1 MKNNVLAQLNNAK
14 SAITSTLEVCMS
26 SKNATKITSSLSEAK
41 VKMTEALAS
50 VQDHP
55 NKRNLTQTKKSLT
68 VIDNLV
74 SGLLEG
80 VSSREIKVKDF
91 RAACGNL
98 QSNFLPKLD
107 ESISNEVEKFKAEAG
122 ISDDEEEIEVEELT
136 ADQKE
141 IRQAILSAAEELS
154 EDELE
159 DEEDPFDREDRIA
172 KKLDAE
178 KVAGLNQISGD
189 VERRLARMNA
199 LRSQFPQKNGMKT
212 PYTILRM
219 PVVPNFETES
229 AKNPVLLDKLAIPYT
244 EIPLGFSGRPTGITN
259 PHRMERYVIFEQQY
273 ILLVSKDHIENL
285 LTYKTEEV
293 TEDNKDVAR
302 GIRQR
307 RKELKKDLVEAEIV
321 LDKIQEIVTGTIPNA
336 AALATLKEEL
346 DEKMF
351 AMIENA
357 ITTNESQE
365 EEVKRLVAKLAE
377 YNRAVDASFDEV
389 YTAQDRELIAQLKAF
404 DRQMDSIGRRLDAR
418 VQLYK
423 TGAETKPAWPES
435 AEERDKLTDKQR
447 ADLIFTHKEDLKN
460 NSPLVRFTRDV
471 EKLEAE
477 LNALEAK
484 RKPAAK
490 SLDSSK
496 KKYAKSAALKKKL
509 DQIVIMERKLD
520 KVKIHERSRSRL
532 LTDAE
537 TFVKRLQTEIE
548 KHEENNK
555 SVRKAIKRSGAPI
568 VPEDYAR
575 SILSILNERSGSKYA
590 LVTSKFVHNPRNG
603 GDLCF
608 WLMPAGKLGALMRS
622 TGGKAKVMQWDFP
635 FQREEIKKLANQ
647 PSNGWVHVRDRTFD
661 EVKDNPELLKQ
672 WLEYEK
678 NAKVRPTGWKSQ
690 YNKPKRID

>member
-1 MKNNVLAQLNNAK
+1 
-14 SAITSTLEVCMS
+14 MS

-41 VKMTEALAS
+41 NKMTEALAS

-80 VSSREIKVKDF
+80 VSTREIKVKEF

-98 QSNFLPKLD
+98 QSNFLPKLN

-122 ISDDEEEIEVEELT
+122 ISDDEEEIEVVELT
-136 ADQKE
+136 AEQKE
-141 IRQAILSAAEELS
+141 IRQAILSAAEEVS
-154 EDELE
+154 EDEIE
-159 DEEDPFDREDRIA
+159 EEEDPFDREDRIA

-229 AKNPVLLDKLAIPYT
+229 AKNPALLDKLAIPYT

-259 PHRMERYVIFEQQY
+259 PHKMERYVIFEQQF
-273 ILLVSKDHIENL
+273 ILLVSKDHIEDL

-293 TEDNKDVAR
+293 SEENKDTAR
-302 GIRQR
+302 AIRQR
-307 RKELKKDLVEAEIV
+307 RKD
-321 LDKIQEIVTGTIPNA
+321 
-336 AALATLKEEL
+336 LKEEL
-346 DEKMF
+346 VRVTAELDTIKTEF
-351 AMIENA
+351 EGS
-357 ITTNESQE
+357 ESNSPE
-365 EEVKRLVAKLAE
+365 IKRLEEKLKE
-377 YNRAVDASFDEV
+377 YNRAVDETFKQS
-389 YTAQDRELIAQLKAF
+389 YT
-404 DRQMDSIGRRLDAR
+404 
-418 VQLYK
+418 
-423 TGAETKPAWPES
+423 T
-435 AEERDKLTDKQR
+435 EEK
-447 ADLIFTHKEDLKN
+447 
-460 NSPLVRFTRDV
+460 
-471 EKLEAE
+471 
-477 LNALEAK
+477 EAK
-484 RKPAAK
+484 KLYDLTLREMRQ
-490 SLDSSK
+490 SHSK
-496 KKYAKSAALKKKL
+496 LAQTFGDLSKELVEELEVKEKAHDEATKALNKINRKYAKTDSMKKKL
-509 DQIVIMERKLD
+509 DQIAIMERKLQ
-520 KVKIHERSRSRL
+520 KTNAKELERLRMVPNAESRI
-532 LTDAE
+532 
-537 TFVKRLQTEIE
+537 KRVQTEIE
-548 KHEENNK
+548 RHEENNK

-590 LVTSKFVHNPRNG
+590 LVTPKFVHNPRNG

-608 WLMPAGKLGALMRS
+608 WLMPASKLSALLRS
-622 TGGKAKVMQWDFP
+622 TGGKAKVSQWDFP

-647 PSNGWVHVRDRTFD
+647 PSTGWVHVRDRTFD
-661 EVKDNPELLKQ
+661 QVKDNPELLKQ

-678 NAKVRPTGWKSQ
+678 NAKLRPTGWKSQ

>member
-41 VKMTEALAS
+41 NKMTEALAS

-80 VSSREIKVKDF
+80 VSTREIKVKEF

-98 QSNFLPKLD
+98 QSNFLPKLN

-122 ISDDEEEIEVEELT
+122 ISDDEEEIEAVELT
-136 ADQKE
+136 AEQKE
-141 IRQAILSAAEELS
+141 IRQAILSAEEEVS
-154 EDELE
+154 EDEIE
-159 DEEDPFDREDRIA
+159 EEDPFDREDRIA

-229 AKNPVLLDKLAIPYT
+229 AKNPALLDKLAIPYT

-259 PHRMERYVIFEQQY
+259 PHKMERYVIFEQQF
-273 ILLVSKDHIENL
+273 ILLVSKDHIEDL

-293 TEDNKDVAR
+293 SEENKDTAR
-302 GIRQR
+302 AIRQR
-307 RKELKKDLVEAEIV
+307 RKD
-321 LDKIQEIVTGTIPNA
+321 
-336 AALATLKEEL
+336 LKEEL
-346 DEKMF
+346 VRVTAELDTIKTEF
-351 AMIENA
+351 EGS
-357 ITTNESQE
+357 ESNSPE
-365 EEVKRLVAKLAE
+365 IKRLEEKLKE
-377 YNRAVDASFDEV
+377 YNRAVDETFKQS
-389 YTAQDRELIAQLKAF
+389 YT
-404 DRQMDSIGRRLDAR
+404 
-418 VQLYK
+418 
-423 TGAETKPAWPES
+423 T
-435 AEERDKLTDKQR
+435 EEK
-447 ADLIFTHKEDLKN
+447 
-460 NSPLVRFTRDV
+460 
-471 EKLEAE
+471 
-477 LNALEAK
+477 EAK
-484 RKPAAK
+484 KLYDLTLREMRQSHSKLAQAFGDLSKELVEELEVKEKAHDEAAK
-490 SLDSSK
+490 ALNK
-496 KKYAKSAALKKKL
+496 INRKYAKTDSMKKKL
-509 DQIVIMERKLD
+509 DQIAIMERKLQ
-520 KVKIHERSRSRL
+520 KTNAKELERLRMVPNAESRI
-532 LTDAE
+532 
-537 TFVKRLQTEIE
+537 KRVQTEIE
-548 KHEENNK
+548 RHEENNK

-590 LVTSKFVHNPRNG
+590 LVTPKFVHNPRNG

-608 WLMPAGKLGALMRS
+608 WLMPASKLSALLRS
-622 TGGKAKVMQWDFP
+622 TGGKAKVSQWDFP

-647 PSNGWVHVRDRTFD
+647 PSTGWVHVRDRTFD
-661 EVKDNPELLKQ
+661 QVKDNPELLKQ

-678 NAKVRPTGWKSQ
+678 NAKLRPTGWKSQ

>member
-41 VKMTEALAS
+41 NKMTEALAS

-80 VSSREIKVKDF
+80 VSTREIKVKEF

-98 QSNFLPKLD
+98 QSNFLPKLN

-122 ISDDEEEIEVEELT
+122 ISDDEEEIEVVELT
-136 ADQKE
+136 AEQKE
-141 IRQAILSAAEELS
+141 IRQAILSAAEEVS
-154 EDELE
+154 EDEIE
-159 DEEDPFDREDRIA
+159 EEEDPFDREDRIA

-229 AKNPVLLDKLAIPYT
+229 AKNPALLDKLAIPYT

-259 PHRMERYVIFEQQY
+259 PHKMERYVIFEQQF
-273 ILLVSKDHIENL
+273 ILLVSKDHIEDL

-293 TEDNKDVAR
+293 SEENKDTAR
-302 GIRQR
+302 AIRQR
-307 RKELKKDLVEAEIV
+307 RKD
-321 LDKIQEIVTGTIPNA
+321 
-336 AALATLKEEL
+336 LKEEL
-346 DEKMF
+346 VRVTAELDTIKTEF
-351 AMIENA
+351 EGS
-357 ITTNESQE
+357 ESNSPE
-365 EEVKRLVAKLAE
+365 IKRLEEKLKE
-377 YNRAVDASFDEV
+377 YNRAVDETFKQS
-389 YTAQDRELIAQLKAF
+389 YT
-404 DRQMDSIGRRLDAR
+404 
-418 VQLYK
+418 
-423 TGAETKPAWPES
+423 T
-435 AEERDKLTDKQR
+435 EEK
-447 ADLIFTHKEDLKN
+447 
-460 NSPLVRFTRDV
+460 
-471 EKLEAE
+471 
-477 LNALEAK
+477 EAK
-484 RKPAAK
+484 KLYDLTLREMRQ
-490 SLDSSK
+490 SHSK
-496 KKYAKSAALKKKL
+496 LAQTFGDLSKELVEELEVKEKAHDEATKALNKINRKYAKTDSMKKKL
-509 DQIVIMERKLD
+509 DQIAIMERKLQ
-520 KVKIHERSRSRL
+520 KTNAKELERLRMVPNAESRI
-532 LTDAE
+532 
-537 TFVKRLQTEIE
+537 KRVQTEIE
-548 KHEENNK
+548 RHEENNK

-590 LVTSKFVHNPRNG
+590 LVTPKFVHNPRNG

-608 WLMPAGKLGALMRS
+608 WLMPASKLSALLRS
-622 TGGKAKVMQWDFP
+622 TGGKAKVSQWDFP

-647 PSNGWVHVRDRTFD
+647 PSTGWVHVRDRTFD
-661 EVKDNPELLKQ
+661 QVKDNPELLKQ

-678 NAKVRPTGWKSQ
+678 NAKLRPTGWKSQ